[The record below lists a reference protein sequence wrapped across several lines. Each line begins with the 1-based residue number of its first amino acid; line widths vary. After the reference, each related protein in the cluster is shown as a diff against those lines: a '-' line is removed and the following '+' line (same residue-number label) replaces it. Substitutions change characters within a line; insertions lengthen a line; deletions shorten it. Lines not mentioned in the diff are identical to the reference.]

1 MSIYGIVLFL
11 HIVGAL
17 GLFAGMGL
25 EQVSLA
31 KLREAATPTQAR
43 DWLGVLSNL
52 RRTDGPSG
60 FLILA
65 TGFYMMATRWG
76 RGTWM
81 TLGVVGMVLM
91 AAIAVAMTSRRARG
105 LRDTFAIDD
114 TVMSWGV
121 RARLADPL
129 LRIAGTLRLAIGLGI
144 VFNMA
149 VKPATFSALASF
161 GVALLAGAL
170 VALVHW
176 TGRPH
181 SPASQPDATT
191 DASALG
197 TV

>member
-1 MSIYGIVLFL
+1 MSIYSIILFL

-81 TLGVVGMVLM
+81 ALGVVGMVLM
-91 AAIAVAMTSRRARG
+91 AGIAVAVTSRRARK
-105 LRDTFAIDD
+105 LRDALTAPDA
-114 TVMSWGV
+114 VMSRGL

-129 LRIAGTLRLAIGLGI
+129 MRVAATLRLAIGLGI

-149 VKPATFSALASF
+149 VKPATAGALTSF
-161 GVALLAGAL
+161 GVALFAGAV
-170 VALVHW
+170 VALMQRA
-176 TGRPH
+176 GRRDSVTSRPET
-181 SPASQPDATT
+181 ATE
-191 DASALG
+191 A
-197 TV
+197 

>member
-31 KLREAATPTQAR
+31 RLRDAESPTQAR

-81 TLGVVGMVLM
+81 AIGVVGMVLM
-91 AAIAVAMTSRRARG
+91 AAIAIAVTSRRARA
-105 LRDTFAIDD
+105 LKEAFAKADA
-114 TVMSWGV
+114 VVWSAV

-129 LRIAGTLRLAIGLGI
+129 MRMAATLRLAIGLGI

-149 VKPATFSALASF
+149 VKPATLGALASF
-161 GVALLAGAL
+161 GVALGAGAL
-170 VALVHW
+170 AAYAQWIGRNRAVSSQARSAQP
-176 TGRPH
+176 TGR
-181 SPASQPDATT
+181 
-191 DASALG
+191 
-197 TV
+197 

>member
-31 KLREAATPTQAR
+31 RLRDAESPTQAR

-81 TLGVVGMVLM
+81 AIGVVGMVLM
-91 AAIAVAMTSRRARG
+91 AAIAIAVTSRRARA
-105 LRDTFAIDD
+105 LKEALAKADA
-114 TVMSWGV
+114 VVWSAV

-129 LRIAGTLRLAIGLGI
+129 MRMAATLRLAIGLGI

-149 VKPATFSALASF
+149 VKPATLGALASF
-161 GVALLAGAL
+161 GVALGAGAL
-170 VALVHW
+170 AAYAQWIGRNRAVSSQPRSAQP
-176 TGRPH
+176 TGR
-181 SPASQPDATT
+181 
-191 DASALG
+191 
-197 TV
+197 

>member
-1 MSIYGIVLFL
+1 MSIYGIILFL

-31 KLREAATPTQAR
+31 KLREASTPAQAR

-81 TLGVVGMVLM
+81 ALGVIGMVLM
-91 AAIAVAMTSRRARG
+91 AVIAVAVTSRRARG
-105 LRDTFAIDD
+105 LRDPLATADGA
-114 TVMSWGV
+114 MSRGL
-121 RARLADPL
+121 RARLADPV
-129 LRIAGTLRLAIGLGI
+129 LRMAATLRLAIGLGI

-149 VKPATFSALASF
+149 VKPATLGALTSF
-161 GVALLAGAL
+161 GLAALVGAL
-170 VALVHW
+170 IALTHR
-176 TGRPH
+176 TGRDAI
-181 SPASQPDATT
+181 ASQPEGAR
-191 DASALG
+191 
-197 TV
+197 

>member
-31 KLREAATPTQAR
+31 RLRDAETPTQAR

-65 TGFYMMATRWG
+65 TGFYMMATVWG

-81 TLGVVGMVLM
+81 AIGVLGMVLM
-91 AAIAVAMTSRRARG
+91 AAIAVAVTSRRARA
-105 LRDTFAIDD
+105 LKEALAKADA
-114 TVMSWGV
+114 VVWSAL

-129 LRIAGTLRLAIGLGI
+129 MRMAATLRLAIGLGI
-144 VFNMA
+144 VFDMA
-149 VKPATFSALASF
+149 VKPATLGALASF
-161 GVALLAGAL
+161 GVALGAGTLAAYAQW
-170 VALVHW
+170 V
-176 TGRPH
+176 GRNRAV
-181 SPASQPDATT
+181 SSQARSAQPARR
-191 DASALG
+191 
-197 TV
+197 